1 MRLWHSAARTR
12 AVFDNENVA
21 DSKMKSGTVR
31 LVYPS
36 TERSGWWRVG
46 VLSRSRSGGWGGL
59 EIDLLAGESFELA
72 D

>member
-1 MRLWHSAARTR
+1 M
-12 AVFDNENVA
+12 N
-21 DSKMKSGTVR
+21 SGTVR

-59 EIDLLAGESFELA
+59 EIDLLADESFELA